1 MIKKIAICVLAFLL
15 TLTLC
20 GCDFFTTD
28 TSELLTP
35 PSLSGDLKLIS
46 EAISDSV
53 GKAYSFK
60 YPQSGDYRSAVVQ
73 NDIDGDGTFEAV
85 AFYSTT
91 DGDVTMMNINLVS
104 RVKDSWKSVAVQTI
118 VAAGVHRVD
127 FCDLNKDGVNEIL
140 VGWQIYGTSEMQLAV
155 YSFTDGALIQRML
168 NKYNHFIVC
177 DLDENQTNE
186 VLVIDANTENSQNI
200 ATLYGFTNDG
210 VVQMGRCMLDSKV
223 QSFGHPIVSEL
234 SSGKIAVYIDSVK
247 GIGAITEVLI
257 YEKGKL
263 SNPLY
268 DEQLTET
275 VSTLRSVSFATHDFN
290 GDSVLEIPVQL
301 DVPSVSKSEVAEK
314 LYLTNWCS
322 FNGEILTTQV
332 TSMINVLDGYYYNI
346 PANWVGNIAILKD
359 TDNRIREIYTY
370 DTEQMQVG
378 KSLIYFRAIAKKE
391 WDKGVYDALNLSEI
405 GRIGDF
411 VIACR
416 ISKEANVTLENVKSN
431 FGIYNQEANK

>member
-1 MIKKIAICVLAFLL
+1 MIKKTAICILIFLL
-15 TLTLC
+15 TVTLC

-28 TSELLTP
+28 TAELLTP

-60 YPQSGDYRSAVVQ
+60 YPQSGDYRSVVVQ
-73 NDIDGDGTFEAV
+73 NDIDGDGTLEAV

-127 FCDLNKDGVNEIL
+127 FCDLNKDGANEIL

-155 YSFTDGALIQRML
+155 YSFKDGALIQRML
-168 NKYNHFIVC
+168 NKYTHFVIC
-177 DLDENQTNE
+177 DLDENQTDE
-186 VLVIDANTENSQNI
+186 VLIIDANIETMQNT
-200 ATLYGFTNDG
+200 ATLYGFTNEG

-234 SSGKIAVYIDSVK
+234 SSGKSAIYIDEVK

-257 YEKGKL
+257 YDKGKL
-263 SNPLY
+263 INPLY

-275 VSTLRSVSFATHDFN
+275 TGTLRSVSFSTYDFN

-322 FNGEILTTQV
+322 FNGEFLTTQV
-332 TSMINVLDGYYYNI
+332 TSMINVIDGYYYNI
-346 PANWVGNIAILKD
+346 PSHWVGNIAVLKD
-359 TDNRIREIYTY
+359 TDNGIREIYTY

-378 KSLIYFRAIAKKE
+378 KSLIYFRAITKKDWE
-391 WDKGVYDALNLSEI
+391 KGVYSALNLSEV
-405 GRIGDF
+405 GRTEDM

-416 ISKEANVTLENVKSN
+416 ISKDAKVALENVRSN
-431 FGIYNQEANK
+431 FGLYNQEANK